1 MQETRGSRPTA
12 AQALIA
18 YAMAEATTKA
28 EAKEDVEGLKVTDW
42 MVIIAVMNVMVTTI
56 IFAGTKVWK
65 LTKSL
70 VRGADRATEKGK
82 EIENLR
88 KQVEEISCENGEL
101 NYMDGEKSYAELDS
115 ICTR

>member
-1 MQETRGSRPTA
+1 MLQETRGSKPTA

-42 MVIIAVMNVMVTTI
+42 MVIIGVMNVMVTTI

-65 LTKSL
+65 LTKSPGQ
-70 VRGADRATEKGK
+70 RSRQGYREGQRD
-82 EIENLR
+82 
-88 KQVEEISCENGEL
+88 
-101 NYMDGEKSYAELDS
+101 
-115 ICTR
+115 

>member
-1 MQETRGSRPTA
+1 MQETRGSKPTA

-42 MVIIAVMNVMVTTI
+42 MVIIGVMNVMVTTI

-65 LTKSL
+65 LTKSPGQ
-70 VRGADRATEKGK
+70 RSRQGYREGQGD
-82 EIENLR
+82 
-88 KQVEEISCENGEL
+88 
-101 NYMDGEKSYAELDS
+101 
-115 ICTR
+115 